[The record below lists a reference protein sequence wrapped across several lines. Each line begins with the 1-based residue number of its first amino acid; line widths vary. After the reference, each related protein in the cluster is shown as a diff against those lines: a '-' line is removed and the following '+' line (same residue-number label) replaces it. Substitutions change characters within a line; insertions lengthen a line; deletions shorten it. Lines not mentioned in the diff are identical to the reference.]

1 MRLADQTCDYE
12 AVGEE
17 HPPGADEETLGLPP
31 QWRRVI
37 AGHRESSLRVAA
49 QADLVASVDAQ
60 WRQLV
65 RPEDG
70 ISEVRFYPV
79 GDDMNKGRCLTVHL
93 MKTGASFELTEK
105 VLFGVPTYLAYR
117 RSGAK
122 RAAALLA
129 ELLETMV
136 AGPGRPSEP
145 VAGAELA
152 WDRCVAGMRRYSW
165 LKAWQADLLAGVD
178 PRRAQ
183 LTEVYDNCRD
193 FGVLRNGDTAENGR
207 GVWVTVTGDQASLS
221 LEDRS
226 TSTGS
231 QVIRTEAVGLDD
243 APRVFTEMVGTL
255 GAGLVP
261 AVLPA
266 QEVFKRLL
274 RDYVRPALGADGYA
288 PAGQTF
294 VMHRSGFEVT
304 LRFRKSKFSTRQ
316 AVEYALDA
324 GVAYPETVSLFD
336 QANRE
341 AKVAGKAPERPPVGQ
356 WQSSLGH
363 LAGHHAGTG
372 RDCAPTTTSKPM
384 LGGSSK
390 RSATISTLQ

>member
-1 MRLADQTCDYE
+1 
-12 AVGEE
+12 
-17 HPPGADEETLGLPP
+17 
-31 QWRRVI
+31 
-37 AGHRESSLRVAA
+37 
-49 QADLVASVDAQ
+49 
-60 WRQLV
+60 
-65 RPEDG
+65 
-70 ISEVRFYPV
+70 
-79 GDDMNKGRCLTVHL
+79 
-93 MKTGASFELTEK
+93 
-105 VLFGVPTYLAYR
+105 
-117 RSGAK
+117 
-122 RAAALLA
+122 
-129 ELLETMV
+129 
-136 AGPGRPSEP
+136 
-145 VAGAELA
+145 
-152 WDRCVAGMRRYSW
+152 MRRYSW

-288 PAGQTF
+288 ACRPDLRHAPERVRGHSEVQEVEVLNT
-294 VMHRSGFEVT
+294 SGG
-304 LRFRKSKFSTRQ
+304 RI
-316 AVEYALDA
+316 ALDA

-363 LAGHHAGTG
+363 LAGHHAYWTRLRADDDLETHARWLLQEIRHHLYPAIERELDKAPVPPTPLDERQFAPHRPRAG
-372 RDCAPTTTSKPM
+372 RGAPALCPSTCSRNGRSGLPVARLTTASG
-384 LGGSSK
+384 L
-390 RSATISTLQ
+390 LFLD